1 MIVLTKM
8 LVKTAM
14 NQPTK
19 GKYNM
24 KIVSVSEAKRQI
36 KELVEQAAEHEQIYY
51 ITRYSQAQ
59 AVMLGVEHYEN
70 LLDRM
75 AKLEDEVRQIWSAVE
90 VEETAAKSDSPRESI
105 VLPTADGGERSFH
118 PDRAVSPQVYAAI
131 QRAARLAWQQRNWT
145 SQQSADAGRR
155 SLDRARQKAIE
166 NGTAIETEVEAAVND

>member
-51 ITRYSQAQ
+51 ITRYSQA
-59 AVMLGVEHYEN
+59 
-70 LLDRM
+70 
-75 AKLEDEVRQIWSAVE
+75 
-90 VEETAAKSDSPRESI
+90 
-105 VLPTADGGERSFH
+105 
-118 PDRAVSPQVYAAI
+118 
-131 QRAARLAWQQRNWT
+131 
-145 SQQSADAGRR
+145 
-155 SLDRARQKAIE
+155 
-166 NGTAIETEVEAAVND
+166 